1 MGRKAAV
8 SKTLKPNAWDVF
20 FTSSNS
26 VRHKV
31 SSFSGI
37 NLMNRTRS
45 LHSDMLFCLVKFSEN
60 GVVRFT
66 PTYEIEG
73 EWTPILGVKKQ
84 TKQQQKQ
91 QQANE
96 LNHQK
101 SNASTNWIQEQKKTI
116 KTQQNI
122 KKRSTL
128 LQFWSDSVFEVALGL
143 NHFLVCVKAKWIAA
157 FLTFWNSRGGRL
169 S

>member
-1 MGRKAAV
+1 MY
-8 SKTLKPNAWDVF
+8 
-20 FTSSNS
+20 SSHLPI
-26 VRHKV
+26 RYA
-31 SSFSGI
+31 I
-37 NLMNRTRS
+37 
-45 LHSDMLFCLVKFSEN
+45 KFLPFPALIWWTEP
-60 GVVRFT
+60 VRFT
-66 PTYEIEG
+66 QTCFLSCQVL
-73 EWTPILGVKKQ
+73 WKRSCPIYSYLRDRGRVNTHFRGKEANKTA
-84 TKQQQKQ
+84 TKTATSKW
-91 QQANE
+91 AKPPKIKRKHK
-96 LNHQK
+96 LN
-101 SNASTNWIQEQKKTI
+101 TRTEKTI